1 MLPLVWEKTATDSD
15 GALRKV
21 KDMRTHI
28 GEILALFR
36 EHGELSRVDIIET
49 SGLSRSTVNHR
60 LGALHDAGLISAIE
74 GGESTGG
81 RPSSRFVLNR
91 DRAVIATAD
100 IGATGL
106 VVAVCDLAG
115 EPLRHTRVTV
125 NVWDGPERVLG
136 EVDAALAELLIDPVT
151 HAPAEVWGVGIAVPG
166 PVEFA
171 AGRVV
176 NPPIMTGWDGFD
188 IAGWFSGYGVPVI
201 VENDANS
208 RAVAEARPHHHDNLI
223 SLKVGTGIGSGL
235 VFNGQIIRGSEGA
248 AGDIGHTRAA
258 IAESSEQLPCR
269 CGNVGCVEAYAG
281 GWALI
286 RDLHAAGVEVDDVAG
301 VVSLVKQGNL
311 EAVRL
316 MRRAGRV
323 LGDAVADLVSI
334 LNPESIVVSG
344 QLSECGEIL
353 LSGVRERVY
362 QRSMPLATRNLTVA
376 VSHLGEFGGVVG
388 LALITADR
396 IFAADHIDDLL
407 ERIAGRPL
415 DIEAATVS

>member
-1 MLPLVWEKTATDSD
+1 VILWLLWEKTATDSD
-15 GALRKV
+15 GALRTV

-28 GEILALFR
+28 GEILTLFR
-36 EHGELSRVDIIET
+36 EHGELSRIDVIET

-106 VVAVCDLAG
+106 VVAVCDLVG
-115 EPLRHTRVTV
+115 DPLRHTRVTV

-151 HAPAEVWGVGIAVPG
+151 RAPAEVWGVGIAVPG

-188 IAGWFSGYGVPVI
+188 IAGWFSSYGVPVI

-235 VFNGQIIRGSEGA
+235 VFNGATIRGAVGA
-248 AGDIGHTRAA
+248 AGDIGHTRAVTGTVDA
-258 IAESSEQLPCR
+258 DPLPCR
-269 CGNVGCVEAYAG
+269 CGNSGCVEAYAS
-281 GWALI
+281 GWALV
-286 RDLHAAGVEVDDVAG
+286 RDLSVEDPSIKHVADVTARVLRG
-301 VVSLVKQGNL
+301 DMRATQ
-311 EAVRL
+311 AVRQ
-316 MRRAGRV
+316 AGRV
-323 LGDAVADLVSI
+323 LGEAVADLVNI
-334 LNPESIVVSG
+334 LNPRTIVVSG
-344 QLSECGEIL
+344 QLGDCGEVL
-353 LSGVRERVY
+353 MSGLRERVY
-362 QRSMPLATRNLTVA
+362 LRTHPLATRHLSIHT
-376 VSHLGEFGGVVG
+376 SDLGELAGVIG
-388 LALITADR
+388 LALTTADQVFSR
-396 IFAADHIDDLL
+396 
-407 ERIAGRPL
+407 ERFDR
-415 DIEAATVS
+415 EAAAAG